1 LGCDVYLR
9 YDRHG
14 SYVTTRDYPAS
25 LSDVMMALK
34 G

>member
-1 LGCDVYLR
+1 MTAD
-9 YDRHG
+9 G